1 MLSAVSS
8 FTHTKTLQKKEEEEA
23 FSINTQTSEKL
34 SMGKEHGLVFGAQSR
49 NDIFV
54 VMIHCRRMVN
64 VILLHERNYTRK
76 NCSKVNDRFWERN
89 GKNTHTQN
97 YA

>member
-1 MLSAVSS
+1 MSAVSS
-8 FTHTKTLQKKEEEEA
+8 FTHIYTKTEGKKKEDDEA

-54 VMIHCRRMVN
+54 VMIHRRRMVN
-64 VILLHERNYTRK
+64 VILLHE
-76 NCSKVNDRFWERN
+76 
-89 GKNTHTQN
+89 
-97 YA
+97 

>member
-1 MLSAVSS
+1 
-8 FTHTKTLQKKEEEEA
+8 
-23 FSINTQTSEKL
+23 
-34 SMGKEHGLVFGAQSR
+34 MGKEHGLVFGAQSR

-64 VILLHERNYTRK
+64 VILLHEWKLYKKRNY
-76 NCSKVNDRFWERN
+76 SKVNDRFWERN
-89 GKNTHTQN
+89 QKNTHTEN